1 LESRHRDGGLERVSA
16 GWIQWVWM
24 PNNVGMH
31 DSAMASRWLGCWLD
45 LQRQWVDG
53 GRWLP
58 SYHAGEG
65 GEGEQQQGRKG
76 RADGR
81 RDARGSAMAV
91 GWVGRR

>member
-45 LQRQWVDG
+45 LQR
-53 GRWLP
+53 
-58 SYHAGEG
+58 
-65 GEGEQQQGRKG
+65 
-76 RADGR
+76 
-81 RDARGSAMAV
+81 
-91 GWVGRR
+91 